1 MLGETEENMCNYI
14 NYCEKNDNPVDM
26 DIEEKSNTVVNNNN
40 SDNLKKQYGFSSKN
54 LNEQNINKNQ
64 NINIISNND
73 TNNAMTEERQQEED
87 IYNNNYYIENIDGEK
102 ENFYGDFISEVEVN
116 SSYASYH
123 VSHNQTSENFTEK
136 NVCKTEVTNDN
147 TNK

>member
-14 NYCEKNDNPVDM
+14 NYCEKNENPVDM

-40 SDNLKKQYGFSSKN
+40 NENFKKQYGFSSKN
-54 LNEQNINKNQ
+54 INLSNVNQNK
-64 NINIISNND
+64 NINIINNND
-73 TNNAMTEERQQEED
+73 TNNAMTEEKQQEED
-87 IYNNNYYIENIDGEK
+87 IYNNIYYTENIDGEK
-102 ENFYGDFISEVEVN
+102 ENFYGDFNPEVEVN

-123 VSHNQTSENFTEK
+123 VSNNQTSENFAEK
-136 NVCKTEVTNDN
+136 KVNKTEATNDN